1 MFYKIMCKFKQNAI
15 KLVVLQT
22 IIMPASILFSHAG
35 SLSVNVIDKD
45 GKPAVN
51 AVVTVYP
58 SSPTPSTQ
66 APPSAFTMS
75 QASMQFSPTVALVQ
89 VGAKVTFVN
98 NDPWDHHVRGSA
110 AGAKEFSSG
119 AADGFS
125 FRLAGKTS
133 GATSSSSSAA
143 NKINNVMTFDKAGVT
158 LLACYLHGS
167 MTGHI
172 FVSDTPWAA
181 KTDADGVATFSDM
194 PDGAAQIKTWHAA
207 QFVDIAPTNTSL
219 KPGANQIKMQLTVA
233 PKPQRRAVINNR
245 DY

>member
-1 MFYKIMCKFKQNAI
+1 MFYKSILKCKQIAI
-15 KLVVLQT
+15 KLIVIQA
-22 IIMPASILFSHAG
+22 IIMPATVLISHAG

-58 SSPTPSTQ
+58 NTPTPSTQ

-75 QASMQFSPTVALVQ
+75 QASMQFSPAVALVL

-133 GATSSSSSAA
+133 GATSSSGSAA
-143 NKINNVMTFDKAGVT
+143 SKISNVVTFDKAGVT

-194 PDGAAQIKTWHAA
+194 PDGVVQIKAWHAA

-219 KPGANQIKMQLTVA
+219 KPGANQVKMQLTVA